1 MNLPFTFAAVAL
13 AISVTHGRAV
23 GEEAP
28 KLRNI
33 RIIPQSIDFED
44 NLDGVSKWELGK
56 GLTLSLRM
64 NGDTTEFVGA
74 DGKLLYSVKAPEFV
88 RQAVTS
94 DSGACVL
101 FSIWRKGNYS
111 QLIRAMV
118 LQGQLDTRSFW
129 PGDGNLIPDRRW
141 WVHDLGAVSD
151 DGTTVLANF
160 GEDGHIGNRILY
172 RWQTWQLDPA
182 KRIGIGLTVANG
194 RKKE

>member
-1 MNLPFTFAAVAL
+1 MNLPITFAVAAL
-13 AISVTHGRAV
+13 AVTITHGIAV

-33 RIIPQSIDFED
+33 RVVPQSVDFKV

-64 NGDTTEFVGA
+64 NGETTEFVGV
-74 DGKLLYSVKAPEFV
+74 DGKVLHSVEVPEFV
-88 RQAVTS
+88 RHAVTS

-101 FSIWRKGNYS
+101 FAIWGKGNYS
-111 QLIRAMV
+111 RLIRVMA
-118 LQGQLDTRSFW
+118 LKGQLDFQSFW

-141 WVHDLGAVSD
+141 WVHDLGAIFD

-160 GEDGHIGNRILY
+160 GEDGHIKNRILY

-182 KRIGIGLTVANG
+182 KRIGVGLTVANG